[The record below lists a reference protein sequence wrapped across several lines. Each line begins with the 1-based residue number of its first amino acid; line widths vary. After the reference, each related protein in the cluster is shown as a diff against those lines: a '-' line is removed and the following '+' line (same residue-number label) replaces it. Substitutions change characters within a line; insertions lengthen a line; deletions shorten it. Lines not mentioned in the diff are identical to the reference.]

1 MNWLFFHNFGP
12 MRILLLFAIPMV
24 FSCKPGKNDGYE
36 TQPEQVSIEY
46 ASKFS
51 IVGDKV
57 KVLEPWPGAANEI
70 EYEVGEV
77 PKKII
82 CTSTTHLPFLEL
94 LGVANTLVGFPGTQY
109 ITSEHIREMVEDGTI
124 VDVGGEGSLNIEMI
138 IGLDPDLVFAFDMGN
153 ESTVLD
159 KLEESGIK
167 VIYNAD
173 FLETSTLG
181 RAEWIKFFGAFFEK
195 EQEADSIFKVIESN
209 YDSLLN
215 LTQNITERPEI
226 LSGVLYGDTWFLPGG
241 KNWSAQ
247 FFNDA
252 GGQYFLGDSEKT
264 GWLELGFEYVFEEG
278 HEAEYWI
285 GVATFQ
291 TKKDLVDQDSRYA
304 QFDAFTK
311 NRVFNYCK
319 KIGAQGGYDIFES
332 GYARPD
338 RVLADMI
345 KIIHPEL
352 LPDYETYYFELL
364 P

>member
-1 MNWLFFHNFGP
+1 
-12 MRILLLFAIPMV
+12 MRILAPLILLLLIG
-24 FSCKPGKNDGYE
+24 CQTDQKNDHD
-36 TQPEQVSIEY
+36 TQSGQISIEY
-46 ASKFS
+46 ASKFH
-51 IVGDKV
+51 IANDQV
-57 KVLEPWPGAANEI
+57 KVLEPWPGATKEI
-70 EYEVGEV
+70 TYEIGEI

-109 ITSEHIREMVEDGTI
+109 ISSENIREMVESGF
-124 VDVGGEGSLNIEMI
+124 VMDVGGEGSLNIEMI

-159 KLEESGIK
+159 KLEESGIP
-167 VIYNAD
+167 VVYNSD

-181 RAEWIKFFGAFFEK
+181 RAEWIKFFGAFFNK
-195 EQEADSIFKVIESN
+195 QNEADSIFNAIESN
-209 YDSLLN
+209 YDSLLS
-215 LTQNITERPEI
+215 LTENVKTRPEI

-252 GGQYFLGDSEKT
+252 GGQYFLSENKKT
-264 GWLELGFEYVFEEG
+264 GWLELGFEYVFEE
-278 HEAEYWI
+278 AQDADFWI

-291 TKKDLVDQDSRYA
+291 SKKELADQDSRYG
-304 QFDAFTK
+304 QFHAFK
-311 NRVFNYCK
+311 HNNVYNYSK
-319 KIGAQGGYDIFES
+319 RIGAKGGYDIFES

-338 RVLADMI
+338 QVLADMI

-352 LPDYETYYFELL
+352 LPDYETYYFERL

>member
-1 MNWLFFHNFGP
+1 
-12 MRILLLFAIPMV
+12 MRILTPLILLLA
-24 FSCKPGKNDGYE
+24 FSCQSDLKKETSNQTKP
-36 TQPEQVSIEY
+36 VSIEY
-46 ASKFS
+46 ASKFR
-51 IVGDKV
+51 IGDKMV
-57 KVLEPWPGAANEI
+57 EVLEPWPGATKEI
-70 EYEVGEV
+70 TYEIGDT

-109 ITSEHIREMVEDGTI
+109 ITSENIRGMVEDGT
-124 VDVGGEGSLNIEMI
+124 VMDVGGEGSLNLEMI

-159 KLEESGIK
+159 KLEESGIQ
-167 VIYNAD
+167 VVYNSD

-181 RAEWIKFFGAFFEK
+181 RAEWIKFFGAFFNK
-195 EQEADSIFKVIESN
+195 QQEADSVFDAIKSN

-215 LTQNITERPEI
+215 LTQNVNDRPEI

-252 GGQYFLGDSEKT
+252 GGQYFLNDNEKT
-264 GWLELGFEYVFEEG
+264 GWLELGFEYVFEEAQ
-278 HEAEYWI
+278 HAEYWI

-291 TKKDLVDQDSRYA
+291 TKKELADQDSRYA
-304 QFDAFTK
+304 QFNAFEGD
-311 NRVFNYCK
+311 NLYNYSK
-319 KIGAQGGYDIFES
+319 KIGPQGGYDIFES

-338 RVLADMI
+338 RVLADII
-345 KIIHPEL
+345 KILHPQL
-352 LPDYETYYFELL
+352 LPDYETYYFEPL

>member
-1 MNWLFFHNFGP
+1 
-12 MRILLLFAIPMV
+12 MRIIIPLIVLLTIGCQPKQKG
-24 FSCKPGKNDGYE
+24 SDD
-36 TQPEQVSIEY
+36 TQHEQIAIEY
-46 ASKFS
+46 AKKFRLYDKS
-51 IVGDKV
+51 IS
-57 KVLEPWPGAANEI
+57 VLEPWPGATKEI
-70 EYEVGEV
+70 RYEIGET

-109 ITSEHIREMVEDGTI
+109 ITSENIRKSVEDGS
-124 VDVGGEGSLNIEMI
+124 VKDVGGEGSLNLEMI

-159 KLEESGIK
+159 KLEESGIP
-167 VIYNAD
+167 VVYNSD

-181 RAEWIKFFGAFFEK
+181 RAEWIKFFGAFFHK
-195 EQEADSIFKVIESN
+195 QSAADSIFDVIKSN

-215 LTQNITERPEI
+215 LAKNVEVRPEI
-226 LSGVLYGDTWFLPGG
+226 LSGVLYGDIWFLPGG

-252 GGQYFLGDSEKT
+252 GGQYFLENNEKT
-264 GWLELGFEYVFEEG
+264 GWLELGFEYVFEEAK
-278 HEAEYWI
+278 EADFWI
-285 GVATFQ
+285 GLATFQ
-291 TKKDLVDQDSRYA
+291 TKEELADQDSRYA
-304 QFDAFTK
+304 QFDAFK
-311 NRVFNYCK
+311 HDQIYNYSK
-319 KIGAQGGYDIFES
+319 RIGAKGGYDIFES

-352 LPDYETYYFELL
+352 LPDYETYYFEQL